1 MHSSTDEPF
10 SRSEKWRLVSGKSL
24 INIRLGGVFSRDGRS
39 SPRRRLS
46 AAFSGGE
53 RALDAAATAAAL
65 PLKIYGDNLADKII
79 SHVAYTQYYS
89 TWGEHS
95 RLG

>member
-1 MHSSTDEPF
+1 M
-10 SRSEKWRLVSGKSL
+10 SGKSL

-39 SPRRRLS
+39 SPRRRRLS

-53 RALDAAATAAAL
+53 RALDAAAAL

>member
-1 MHSSTDEPF
+1 MVAP
-10 SRSEKWRLVSGKSL
+10 RRGA
-24 INIRLGGVFSRDGRS
+24 
-39 SPRRRLS
+39 RRRLS
-46 AAFSGGE
+46 AAFPGGE
-53 RALDAAATAAAL
+53 RVLDAAAAAAL

>member
-1 MHSSTDEPF
+1 MVAPRRDAACQR
-10 SRSEKWRLVSGKSL
+10 RSPVAS
-24 INIRLGGVFSRDGRS
+24 GRS
-39 SPRRRLS
+39 TPPPP
-46 AAFSGGE
+46 
-53 RALDAAATAAAL
+53 

>member
-1 MHSSTDEPF
+1 M
-10 SRSEKWRLVSGKSL
+10 VA
-24 INIRLGGVFSRDGRS
+24 
-39 SPRRRLS
+39 PRR
-46 AAFSGGE
+46 
-53 RALDAAATAAAL
+53 AAAAAAL

>member
-1 MHSSTDEPF
+1 M
-10 SRSEKWRLVSGKSL
+10 VA
-24 INIRLGGVFSRDGRS
+24 
-39 SPRRRLS
+39 PRRGAPRHRLS
-46 AAFSGGE
+46 AAFPGGE
-53 RALDAAATAAAL
+53 RALDAAAAL

>member
-46 AAFSGGE
+46 AAFPGGE
-53 RALDAAATAAAL
+53 RWAPDAAAAAL

>member
-1 MHSSTDEPF
+1 MVAP
-10 SRSEKWRLVSGKSL
+10 RRGAPPVSG
-24 INIRLGGVFSRDGRS
+24 V
-39 SPRRRLS
+39 PRW
-46 AAFSGGE
+46 
-53 RALDAAATAAAL
+53 RAGAAAAAAL

>member
-1 MHSSTDEPF
+1 M
-10 SRSEKWRLVSGKSL
+10 VA
-24 INIRLGGVFSRDGRS
+24 
-39 SPRRRLS
+39 PRR
-46 AAFSGGE
+46 AATVAACQRCSTVASG
-53 RALDAAATAAAL
+53 RPPAAAATL

>member
-1 MHSSTDEPF
+1 M
-10 SRSEKWRLVSGKSL
+10 SGKSL

-39 SPRRRLS
+39 SPRRGAHRLS
-46 AAFSGGE
+46 AAFPGGE
-53 RALDAAATAAAL
+53 RALDAAAAAAAAL

>member
-1 MHSSTDEPF
+1 M
-10 SRSEKWRLVSGKSL
+10 SGKSL

-46 AAFSGGE
+46 AAFPGGE
-53 RALDAAATAAAL
+53 RAFDAAAAAAAAL

>member
-1 MHSSTDEPF
+1 M
-10 SRSEKWRLVSGKSL
+10 SGKSL

-46 AAFSGGE
+46 AAFPGGE
-53 RALDAAATAAAL
+53 WRALDAAAAAL

>member
-1 MHSSTDEPF
+1 M
-10 SRSEKWRLVSGKSL
+10 SGKSL

-46 AAFSGGE
+46 AAFPGGE
-53 RALDAAATAAAL
+53 RALDAAAAAAAAAL

>member
-1 MHSSTDEPF
+1 M
-10 SRSEKWRLVSGKSL
+10 SGKSL

-53 RALDAAATAAAL
+53 RALDAAAAAAAAL

>member
-1 MHSSTDEPF
+1 MVELLLLPTV
-10 SRSEKWRLVSGKSL
+10 R
-24 INIRLGGVFSRDGRS
+24 
-39 SPRRRLS
+39 
-46 AAFSGGE
+46 
-53 RALDAAATAAAL
+53 AAAA
-65 PLKIYGDNLADKII
+65 LKIYGDNLADKII